1 MILAKKFCFCISLQ
15 MGCILIALAGIF
27 LAGMNI
33 DYMLLCLNRTY
44 FREMQHKFP
53 EQALYTVIQMS
64 PDLLTILASFML
76 IFAVLSQY
84 GWLFWTTL
92 FFQAFQ
98 AVFFLIFSLASA
110 LMGSNLI
117 INEST
122 WHNLTYWIYV
132 LLWLTMTAYFMYI
145 IYSYYRQLK
154 PRETENME

>member
-76 IFAVLSQY
+76 IFAVLSFSFSTY
-84 GWLFWTTL
+84 GFE
-92 FFQAFQ
+92 F
-98 AVFFLIFSLASA
+98 
-110 LMGSNLI
+110 N
-117 INEST
+117 N
-122 WHNLTYWIYV
+122 
-132 LLWLTMTAYFMYI
+132 
-145 IYSYYRQLK
+145 K
-154 PRETENME
+154 